1 MFAWLAANIGTII
14 VCALLAAIVIAV
26 IVKLRKDRK
35 KGKCTCGCS
44 CAHCAMAGAC
54 HKQK

>member
-1 MFAWLAANIGTII
+1 MLAWLTANIGTII
-14 VCALLAAIVIAV
+14 ICVILAAIVTAI

-35 KGKCTCGCS
+35 QGKSACGNN